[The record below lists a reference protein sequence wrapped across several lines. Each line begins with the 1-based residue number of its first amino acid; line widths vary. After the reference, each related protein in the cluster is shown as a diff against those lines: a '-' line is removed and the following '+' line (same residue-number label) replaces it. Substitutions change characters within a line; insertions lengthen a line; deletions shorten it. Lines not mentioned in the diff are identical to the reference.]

1 MRSYRPV
8 LRGIKLLSSRSKSSE
23 GGGRRTIKVG
33 IDQHGLNPL
42 QLTPMAL
49 LQWAVDH
56 GAEGVQF
63 SGFDSDWQRRMEVPY
78 LKDLRA
84 FAESKRLYLEWGGA
98 EHIPR
103 DMTTWAHRDLFA
115 SNQLVAAQ
123 AERLGSGVVRSC
135 SGGLMRWNDA
145 APSTETLLRDTAS
158 ALMAQRDML
167 RDHGVVLAIEL
178 HFEFTTHELLR
189 LFEMCE
195 AIPGDWLG
203 VVFDTMNVLT
213 MLEDPV
219 RATDR
224 ILPWV
229 VATHIKDGGIRVVP
243 DGLETFPTAVGDGVI
258 ALVSVIRRL
267 ASSGRQV
274 HLSVEDHGGTFHL
287 QTKAPEFLAKFPDVT
302 DDEMAD
308 LEALAMRAT
317 RSAKCIPTERALW
330 PEICEERMGRNLTRL
345 KALVAELEVA

>member
-23 GGGRRTIKVG
+23 GDSHRTIRVG
-33 IDQHGLNPL
+33 IDQYGLDPL

-63 SGFDSDWQRRMEVPY
+63 SGFDSDWQRRLEVPY

-84 FAESKRLYLEWGGA
+84 FAESERLYLEWGGA

-103 DMTTWAHRDLFA
+103 HMTTWAHRDLFT

-123 AERLGSGVVRSC
+123 AAHLGSGVVRSC
-135 SGGLMRWNDA
+135 SGGLMRWSDA

-167 RDHGVVLAIEL
+167 RDHGVILAIEL

-195 AIPGDWLG
+195 AVPGDWLG

-229 VATHIKDGGIRVVP
+229 VATHIKDGGIRAVP

-274 HLSVEDHGGTFHL
+274 HLSIEDHGGTFHL
-287 QTKAPEFLAKFPDVT
+287 QTKDQEFLAKFPDVT

-317 RSAKCIPTERALW
+317 RSAKCIPTDRALW
-330 PEICEERMGRNLTRL
+330 PEICEERMGHNLTQL